1 VSAYHRT
8 TEAGRRSKAAR
19 RLVVLPAPCARCGNM
34 IEPGQPF
41 DMGHATAVAL
51 GGQDSD
57 LRPEH
62 RRCNRNDGGKIG
74 GRRRAEA
81 ERRRKLRPT
90 KPAW

>member
-1 VSAYHRT
+1 
-8 TEAGRRSKAAR
+8 
-19 RLVVLPAPCARCGNM
+19 M
-34 IEPGQPF
+34 IEDGMPF
-41 DMGHATAVAL
+41 DMGHATAVAF

-74 GRRRAEA
+74 GRRKAEA
-81 ERRRKLRPT
+81 ERRRRQRPT